1 MSNVPSETGEGDN
14 RSEEER
20 SVERN
25 QQLHE
30 STIER
35 LRLHGHKMEARG
47 CVMLA
52 GDIDRSE
59 HTLHMVRNGLD
70 KNDPMYAHKVAFLN
84 ASIKILQAEQE
95 RLMSKALIAWNLS
108 RVGLK
113 AKEDSETSQPEK

>member
-1 MSNVPSETGEGDN
+1 MSDVSSSEGEGDN
-14 RSEEER
+14 ISEEER
-20 SVERN
+20 AVRSN

-70 KNDPMYAHKVAFLN
+70 KNDPMYQHKVAFLN
-84 ASIKILQAEQE
+84 ASIKILQSEQE

-108 RVGLK
+108 RVGSK
-113 AKEDSETSQPEK
+113 ASADSETSQQEK